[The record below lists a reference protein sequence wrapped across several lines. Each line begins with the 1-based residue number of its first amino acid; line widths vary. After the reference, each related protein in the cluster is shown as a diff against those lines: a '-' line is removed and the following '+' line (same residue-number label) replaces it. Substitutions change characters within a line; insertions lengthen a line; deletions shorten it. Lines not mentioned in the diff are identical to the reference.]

1 MRSCLY
7 IGDLHHHR
15 FLPREN
21 LFNYTVFFMYLDLA
35 ELPHIFADRWF
46 WSVGRANVA
55 NFNRADYLGPADIP
69 LEQAV
74 RNRVEE
80 VLGERPGGPIRMLTH
95 LRYFGHCFNPVS
107 FYYCY
112 DADDVKVEYIVA
124 EITNTPWLE
133 RHSYVLGE
141 KQNSDTGACKR
152 YLFNKAFHVSP
163 FMDMDFRYDW
173 QFVEPADSLAIHMSN
188 YKEDTKFFEAI
199 LNMRRKE
206 LTGPALAGVLIRFPV
221 MTLKVLSMI
230 YWQAFR
236 LWLKKI
242 PYYNNP
248 KKTLEDKL

>member
-1 MRSCLY
+1 MQSCLY

-15 FLPREN
+15 FLPKEN
-21 LFNYTVFFMYLDLA
+21 QFQYTVFFMYLDLA

-46 WSVGRANVA
+46 WSIGRANVA
-55 NFNRADYLGPADIP
+55 NFNRADYLGPSDIP
-69 LEQAV
+69 LDKAV

-80 VLGERPGGPIRMLTH
+80 VLGERPTGPIRMLTH
-95 LRYFGHCFNPVS
+95 LRYFGHCFNPVT

-112 DADDVKVEYIVA
+112 DADDTMVEYIIA

-141 KQNSDTGACKR
+141 EQNQDVGSRKH
-152 YLFNKAFHVSP
+152 YQFNKAFHVSP
-163 FMDMDFRYDW
+163 FMDMDFSYDW
-173 QFVEPADSLAIHMSN
+173 QFVEPGELLEIHMTN
-188 YKEDTKFFEAI
+188 FKEDRKFFEAKLKMNRVEI
-199 LNMRRKE
+199 S
-206 LTGPALAGVLIRFPV
+206 GPALARVLIRFPA

-242 PYYNNP
+242 PYYENP
-248 KKTLEDKL
+248 KTKLES